1 VVVVQLVYD
10 DVAGDAA
17 VVVLGVADVDV
28 DVDVGVVVRAFDDR
42 RGPAARAAKGVYVCI
57 R

>member
-1 VVVVQLVYD
+1 VVVVQLVNH

-17 VVVLGVADVDV
+17 VVVLGAADVDL
-28 DVDVGVVVRAFDDR
+28 DVGVVVRAAR
-42 RGPAARAAKGVYVCI
+42 RRW